1 MTILHGPEPRTGQ
14 RNSKWWYLYENGD
27 VPILWQSG
35 SDPITLGRPVLNIG
49 VIKVCD
55 ALRLYRSVS
64 VAAEKLGCSRAFI
77 YKVLKAEGLIAKEM
91 IKR

>member
-1 MTILHGPEPRTGQ
+1 MKMVTCPYCGKVAATL
-14 RNSKWWYLYENGD
+14 S
-27 VPILWQSG
+27 
-35 SDPITLGRPVLNIG
+35 LGRPVLDIG
-49 VIKVCD
+49 VINVCD

-77 YKVLKAEGLIAKEM
+77 YKVLKAEGLIAKDM